1 MELQEKERGEDD
13 IVDCFM
19 ERSCIVVNE
28 TKLKVD
34 LTGPD
39 GNAFVL
45 LATAQ
50 SLGRKL
56 GYERRQIDLIM
67 DEMRLADYECLLQ
80 TFDREF
86 GHIVDLYR

>member
-1 MELQEKERGEDD
+1 MAIKQLSKRTGKIE
-13 IVDCFM
+13 I
-19 ERSCIVVNE
+19 
-28 TKLKVD
+28 D
-34 LTGPD
+34 LTSPN

-45 LATAQ
+45 LATAE
-50 SLGRKL
+50 SLGRRL
-56 GYERRQIDLIM
+56 GYDKRQIELIL

>member
-1 MELQEKERGEDD
+1 MAIKQL
-13 IVDCFM
+13 
-19 ERSCIVVNE
+19 
-28 TKLKVD
+28 TKHTGKIEID
-34 LTGPD
+34 LTGPQ

-45 LATAQ
+45 LATAE
-50 SLGRKL
+50 SLGRRL
-56 GYERRQIDLIM
+56 GYDRRHIDLIL

>member
-1 MELQEKERGEDD
+1 MAIKQLIKRTGKIE
-13 IVDCFM
+13 I
-19 ERSCIVVNE
+19 
-28 TKLKVD
+28 D

-45 LATAQ
+45 LALADR
-50 SLGRKL
+50 LGRKL
-56 GYERRQIDLIM
+56 GYDRRRIDLIL
-67 DEMRLADYECLLQ
+67 DEMRLAHYECLLQ

>member
-1 MELQEKERGEDD
+1 M
-13 IVDCFM
+13 
-19 ERSCIVVNE
+19 VNHMAI
-28 TKLKVD
+28 KSVSSLRPQKIRID

-39 GNAFVL
+39 GNAYYL
-45 LATAQ
+45 LALAGQ
-50 SLGRKL
+50 LGRKL
-56 GYERRQIDLIM
+56 GYSRHRVELIL

>member
-1 MELQEKERGEDD
+1 MAIKQL
-13 IVDCFM
+13 
-19 ERSCIVVNE
+19 
-28 TKLKVD
+28 TKRTGKIEID

-45 LATAQ
+45 LALAER
-50 SLGRKL
+50 LGQKL
-56 GYERRQIDLIM
+56 RYDKRRVELIL